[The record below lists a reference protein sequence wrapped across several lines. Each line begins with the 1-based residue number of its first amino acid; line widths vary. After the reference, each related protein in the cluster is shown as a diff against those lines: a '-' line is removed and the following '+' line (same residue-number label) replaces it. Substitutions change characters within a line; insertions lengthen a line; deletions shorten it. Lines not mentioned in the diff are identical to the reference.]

1 MNKND
6 DPWATYARTVLYFSA
21 VPQVYV
27 DLRKPV
33 SVPVRDALKEIGL
46 TGEFSILTA
55 FNPHGRNI
63 DDAENDRRLAE
74 LKEELAESGFYFVQ
88 VDACSPDTSHC
99 ECSYAVSA
107 PLGRVVE
114 IADRWDQLAVF
125 WFDGSSFW
133 IVGGELRK
141 GERAKL
147 PALD

>member
-1 MNKND
+1 MNKNE
-6 DPWATYARTVLYFSA
+6 DPWATYSQTVLYFSA
-21 VPQVYV
+21 EPQVLV

-33 SVPVRDALKEIGL
+33 SAAKRDALAEIGL
-46 TGEFSILTA
+46 AGEFSVLTA
-55 FNPHGRNI
+55 FNPHGKNI
-63 DDAENDRRLAE
+63 DEDEHKRRQSALE
-74 LKEELAESGFYFVQ
+74 KELAESGFHFVQ

-107 PLGRVVE
+107 PLARVIE
-114 IADRWDQLAVF
+114 IADRWDQIAVF

-147 PALD
+147 PG

>member
-6 DPWATYARTVLYFSA
+6 DPWATYSQTVLYFSA
-21 VPQVYV
+21 EPQVFV

-33 SVPVRDALKEIGL
+33 SVAKRDALAEIGL
-46 TGEFSILTA
+46 ANEFSILTA
-55 FNPHGRNI
+55 FNPHGKNI
-63 DDAENDRRLAE
+63 TEDENERRRLE
-74 LKEELAESGFYFVQ
+74 LERELVESGFHFVQ

-107 PLGRVVE
+107 PLDRVIE
-114 IADRWDQLAVF
+114 MADHWDQLAVF

-141 GERAKL
+141 GERSKL
-147 PALD
+147 PT